1 MCGYLSH
8 TPSPFALSKANPRN
22 VLYTQ
27 TKKRM
32 LTSPVLGLPKD
43 YYLRNLNL
51 ITVRFTLHVQQLLIF
66 HTIDW
71 TIEQLYK

>member
-1 MCGYLSH
+1 MCGYLAH
-8 TPSPFALSKANPRN
+8 IPSPVALSKANPRN

-27 TKKRM
+27 TKKRV
-32 LTSPVLGLPKD
+32 LTSTVLGLSKD

-51 ITVRFTLHVQQLLIF
+51 MTVRFTLHVQQLIF

-71 TIEQLYK
+71 TIEQRYK

>member
-8 TPSPFALSKANPRN
+8 IPSPFALSKANPRN
-22 VLYTQ
+22 VLYMQ
-27 TKKRM
+27 TKKRV
-32 LTSPVLGLPKD
+32 LTSLVLSLPND

-51 ITVRFTLHVQQLLIF
+51 ITVRFTLHVQHLIF

-71 TIEQLYK
+71 TIEQLL